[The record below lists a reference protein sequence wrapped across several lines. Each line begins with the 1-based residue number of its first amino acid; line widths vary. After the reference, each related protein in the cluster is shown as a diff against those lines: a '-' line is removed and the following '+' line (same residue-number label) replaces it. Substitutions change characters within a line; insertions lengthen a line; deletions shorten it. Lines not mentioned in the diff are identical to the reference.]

1 MTTAE
6 AREQLHR
13 HIDELSPR
21 LLEIVIRSCHVLF
34 AQVWSGSSRWYPASR
49 GDTTEINTK
58 G

>member
-21 LLEIVIRSCHVLF
+21 LLEIVIRSCHVLLLRCGL
-34 AQVWSGSSRWYPASR
+34 VPAVDIQPP
-49 GDTTEINTK
+49 GATPPK
-58 G
+58 